1 MVHCITPYREDKN
14 LGLAYNEAMSRIPD
28 GDWACITD
36 WDVLM
41 LLPDTIAQLNE
52 YARRFPDTGIFTCY
66 ASRTHRINTGC
77 QGFDEGPSDNDSIL
91 HHIAVAKKQTEQLYE
106 VSQIERFISGFLM
119 MVSKDV
125 WNKHKFVDNMKCLD
139 VDNIYSNKI
148 LAAGL
153 PIRRM
158 NGIYIWHTY
167 RLGKDIKDTTH
178 LL

>member
-1 MVHCITPYREDKN
+1 MIHCITPYREDKN
-14 LGLAYNEAMSRIPD
+14 LGLAYNEAMAQIPE

-36 WDVLM
+36 WDVLF
-41 LLPDTIAQLNE
+41 LLPSTIAHLNE
-52 YARRFPDTGIFTCY
+52 YTRRYPDTGIFTCY
-66 ASRTHRINTGC
+66 ASRSHIINTGL
-77 QGFDEGPSDNDSIL
+77 QMFDTGISTNDSIA
-91 HHIAVAKKQTEQLYE
+91 HHIQIAFKQQEKLYQ
-106 VSQIERFISGFLM
+106 VTDINRFISGFLM
-119 MVSKDV
+119 MVSKDT

-148 LAAGL
+148 LQAGL

-158 NGIYIWHTY
+158 DGIYVWHSY